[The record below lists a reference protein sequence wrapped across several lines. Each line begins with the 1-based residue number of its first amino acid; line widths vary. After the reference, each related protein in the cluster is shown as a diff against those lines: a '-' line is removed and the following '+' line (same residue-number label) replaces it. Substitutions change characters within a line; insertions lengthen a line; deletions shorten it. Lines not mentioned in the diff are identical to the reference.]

1 MLVAICKI
9 STRRPH
15 VKSATKSDKK
25 IITINMTKLLLIVLS
40 VAALLTAAAASVAA
54 SSINSN
60 SVQPP
65 LHTSGPDIVDS
76 TGARVRLRC
85 ANWYGA
91 AEKDFVVGGLDLQP
105 VDKIAGLIKA
115 FGFNCVRLPYS
126 VQMVLQDPPIQAN
139 VTTANPQLTGQSALQ
154 VRLVVWS
161 ACTYCNCLS
170 SSIHLRHRPMMQWWR
185 R

>member
-1 MLVAICKI
+1 MTKHLLLLVL
-9 STRRPH
+9 
-15 VKSATKSDKK
+15 SAT
-25 IITINMTKLLLIVLS
+25 
-40 VAALLTAAAASVAA
+40 ALLTAVSASVAA
-54 SSINSN
+54 SSSNSN

-105 VDKIAGLIKA
+105 VDKIARLIKA

-139 VTTANPQLTGQSALQ
+139 VTTANPHLTGQSALQ
-154 VRLVVWS
+154 VPVTLAFWS
-161 ACTYCNCLS
+161 SLPNRNCLS
-170 SSIHLRHRPMMQWWR
+170 PHMPPSPPLRPTMQWWR

>member
-1 MLVAICKI
+1 
-9 STRRPH
+9 
-15 VKSATKSDKK
+15 
-25 IITINMTKLLLIVLS
+25 MTKLLLLVLS
-40 VAALLTAAAASVAA
+40 VAALLTAVASVAA
-54 SSINSN
+54 SSSNSN
-60 SVQPP
+60 TVQPP

-154 VRLVVWS
+154 VRLGVWS
-161 ACTYCNCLS
+161 SRTYCNCLS
-170 SSIHLRHRPMMQWWR
+170 APIHLPHRLTMQWWR